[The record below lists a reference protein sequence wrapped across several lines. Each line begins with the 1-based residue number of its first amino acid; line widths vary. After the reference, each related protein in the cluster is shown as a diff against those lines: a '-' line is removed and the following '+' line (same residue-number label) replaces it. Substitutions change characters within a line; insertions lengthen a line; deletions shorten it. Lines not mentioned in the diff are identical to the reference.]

1 MKIMRLRKWLIF
13 CLLYVSCLGLISLIL
28 LARPRRFQ
36 VSPVES
42 SPAERVK
49 HINHA
54 RTLDKQISAMDLSKA
69 TARHVP
75 LVEKSLLA
83 FLTGGKPQRQVARR
97 TLSTDVEDYEIEV
110 AKRYTI
116 FYYAP
121 SLFTDSRQEQI
132 DSLRQELYSKNT
144 TPIRK
149 RAIRKQL
156 KGLLTGAEFI
166 PFMHTVTLYPL
177 DNPQPHD

>member
-13 CLLYVSCLGLISLIL
+13 CLLYISCLGLISLIL
-28 LARPRRFQ
+28 LARPLRFQ

-42 SPAERVK
+42 FPVERVK

-54 RTLDKQISAMDLSKA
+54 RALDKQISAMDLSKS
-69 TARHVP
+69 TPHHVP

-83 FLTGGKPQRQVARR
+83 FLANRKPQRQVARR
-97 TLSTDVEDYEIEV
+97 TLTTDVEDYEVEV

-132 DSLRQELYSKNT
+132 NSLRQKLYDKNT
-144 TPIRK
+144 TAIRK
-149 RAIRKQL
+149 RTVRKQL
-156 KGLLTGAEFI
+156 KDLLIGAEFV
-166 PFMHTVTLYPL
+166 PFMHTVILYPL
-177 DNPQPHD
+177 DSTQPHD